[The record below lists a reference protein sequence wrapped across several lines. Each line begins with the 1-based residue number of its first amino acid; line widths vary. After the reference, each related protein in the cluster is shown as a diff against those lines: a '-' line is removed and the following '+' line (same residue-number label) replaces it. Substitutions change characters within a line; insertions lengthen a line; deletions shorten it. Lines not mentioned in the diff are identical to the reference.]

1 MQRWKW
7 LRGLGTALAGI
18 FSLIWII
25 PIALVVFSAMKDPVE
40 QAADGILA
48 LPDQPGMIVDNVR
61 EAIALSGLGVGFMN
75 SLLYAFV
82 GALAAMLL
90 SSLAAYG
97 LVKLKVRWSFGL
109 FLLIYCGTVFP
120 SQMFL
125 IPLFRAYLSLNLYDT
140 RAGMMLFY
148 TTIAI
153 PFCVFV
159 FRNYFIAFPD
169 DVIEAG
175 SLDGASRFRT
185 YVSIV
190 LPMSKAPAMVVFL
203 TQFTWIWNDLLFGQV
218 LATSDHVRPIMPS
231 LALLSGQYGVGS
243 IPQVMAGALVA
254 SVPTLALFLLLQRHF
269 MAGLGVTTIGE

>member
-1 MQRWKW
+1 MHRW
-7 LRGLGTALAGI
+7 LRLLGTVLAGA
-18 FSLIWII
+18 FSLIWIT
-25 PIALVVFSAMKDPVE
+25 PIVLVTLSAMKEPAE
-40 QAADGILA
+40 QAAEGMLG
-48 LPDQPGMIVDNVR
+48 LPEHPKLIFENVQQ
-61 EAIALSGLGVGFMN
+61 AISLSGLGAGFVN
-75 SLLYAFV
+75 SLLYSFV
-82 GALAAMLL
+82 GAFTAMLL
-90 SSLAAYG
+90 SSLGAYG
-97 LVKLKVRWSFGL
+97 LIKLRVKWSFLL

-125 IPLFRAYLSLNLYDT
+125 IPVFRTYLSLNLYDT
-140 RAGMMLFY
+140 RAGMILFY

-153 PFCVFV
+153 PFCLFV

-169 DVIEAG
+169 DVIDAG
-175 SLDGASRFRT
+175 SLDGASPFRT
-185 YVSIV
+185 YLTIV

-218 LATSDHVRPIMPS
+218 LAKSEHVRPIMPS

>member
-1 MQRWKW
+1 MHRW
-7 LRGLGTALAGI
+7 LRLLGTILAGA
-18 FSLIWII
+18 FSIIWIA
-25 PIALVVFSAMKDPVE
+25 PIVMVVISAMKDPVE
-40 QAADGILA
+40 QAAEGMRG
-48 LPDQPGMIVDNVR
+48 LPEQPGRIIDNAQQAM
-61 EAIALSGLGVGFMN
+61 ELSGLGSGFVN

-82 GALAAMLL
+82 GALLAMLL

-97 LVKLKVRWSFGL
+97 LIKLKVKWSFFL

-125 IPLFRAYLSLNLYDT
+125 IPLFRTYLSLDLYDT
-140 RAGMMLFY
+140 RAGMVLFY

-153 PFCVFV
+153 PFCLFV
-159 FRNYFIAFPD
+159 FRNFFIAFPD
-169 DVIEAG
+169 DVIDAG
-175 SLDGASRFRT
+175 ALDGASPFRT
-185 YVSIV
+185 YRTIV

-218 LATSDHVRPIMPS
+218 LSKSDDVRPIMPS
-231 LALLSGQYGVGS
+231 LALLSGQYGTGS

-269 MAGLGVTTIGE
+269 LAGLGVTTISE